1 LLENLA
7 KQLWEFENLALTV
20 SYYKLNASDEK
31 YQNALQEYDA
41 KAWSYF
47 SNIRIELSKAHR
59 LTSADTYQMLY
70 DFYRDWLIEMDAI
83 LMALVKNNVSIE
95 EWREYHDAFQATIG
109 EKTDPILNRLS
120 EEFHLGKQNN

>member
-1 LLENLA
+1 VTIIIYE
-7 KQLWEFENLALTV
+7 LWQ
-20 SYYKLNASDEK
+20 Y
-31 YQNALQEYDA
+31 
-41 KAWSYF
+41 
-47 SNIRIELSKAHR
+47 
-59 LTSADTYQMLY
+59 
-70 DFYRDWLIEMDAI
+70 I